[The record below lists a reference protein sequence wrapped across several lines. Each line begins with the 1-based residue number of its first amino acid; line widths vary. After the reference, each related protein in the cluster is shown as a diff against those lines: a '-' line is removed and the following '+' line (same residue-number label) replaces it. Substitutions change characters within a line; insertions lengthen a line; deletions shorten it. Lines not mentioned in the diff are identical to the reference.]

1 MIEQEFWNLLE
12 STAPTYDADTT
23 AHQHSQNVMALLAQ
37 KSDQDLV
44 DYDSYINKFIYELLD
59 FEFWAVA
66 MLVPDKHGDQGC
78 SDDTFTDFC
87 AGIISR
93 GQKTFGTFKRNPD
106 SVVEIP
112 QPQLLK
118 SGEVFLLAAQSI
130 YKKRYGEGA
139 TLEENENIRGNRII
153 DIDTDNWDFS
163 DYSFYSRKFPKSL
176 AKWGF
181 PR

>member
-1 MIEQEFWNLLE
+1 MTEQEFWNLLE
-12 STAPTYDADTT
+12 STAPIYDADTS
-23 AHQHSQNVMALLAQ
+23 ARQHAQNLMALLDQ
-37 KSDQDLV
+37 KSDQELV
-44 DYDSYINKFIYELLD
+44 DFHSYINKFIYELLD

-93 GQKTFGTFKRNPD
+93 GQKTFGSFKRNPD

-118 SGEVFLLAAQSI
+118 SGEVFFLAAQSI
-130 YKKRYGEGA
+130 CRERYGEDA
-139 TLEENENIRGNRII
+139 TLEYKEIILDNSII
-153 DIDTDNWDFS
+153 DIDIDNWDFS

-181 PR
+181 PW